1 MAGKFLVSKSKD
13 GQFFF
18 VLKAANAQTILQSER
33 YTTRKACDNG
43 IASVRKNAGDAKRF
57 ETKTAKDGRTYFVLK
72 ASNGQP
78 VGKSQLYKS
87 ASGCSN
93 GMKSV
98 ATNAGAATVAEAA

>member
-1 MAGKFLVSKSKD
+1 
-13 GQFFF
+13 
-18 VLKAANAQTILQSER
+18 
-33 YTTRKACDNG
+33 
-43 IASVRKNAGDAKRF
+43 
-57 ETKTAKDGRTYFVLK
+57 VLK